1 VNFNLSTYFLNFIN
15 MSNCSHYTL
24 PVALPSVLFTVVY
37 IPRHPA
43 HIHRFTT
50 DNWRFFLHTYQ
61 SRKSLIFKL
70 ISSLASSSNP
80 VYSTTSKRYAP
91 MHTPKPFSRIQIFA
105 YDLWKLR
112 PPAYPCPHLALISYT
127 KIRLPITTGKP
138 TNPSP
143 PPYFKP
149 SQPVCRSIILY
160 SFGDKAIALGV
171 HCIDGLFFKINWDV
185 LALELPDVLQA
196 VEGVS
201 GKSADGLC
209 DNCSGQAFL

>member
-1 VNFNLSTYFLNFIN
+1 

-138 TNPSP
+138 TNPSTP
-143 PPYFKP
+143 LISSLLSPYAEVSFCILLGIKP
-149 SQPVCRSIILY
+149 SPLASIVLMD
-160 SFGDKAIALGV
+160 SFSK
-171 HCIDGLFFKINWDV
+171 
-185 LALELPDVLQA
+185 
-196 VEGVS
+196 
-201 GKSADGLC
+201 
-209 DNCSGQAFL
+209 